1 MKKKQTLIILLSVI
15 SILLITS
22 CVPGSG
28 SNSPT
33 NPAGFFKG
41 IWHGWVAPVSLIWGL
56 FEPNIRIYEIN
67 NSGWWYDL
75 GFYISI
81 ISGFGGISFF
91 RRKRQ
96 RVVKH
101 NSY

>member
-1 MKKKQTLIILLSVI
+1 MKKKNILIICATIALLLFV
-15 SILLITS
+15 TS

-56 FEPNIRIYEIN
+56 FESNIRIYEVN
-67 NSGWWYDL
+67 NTGWLYDL

-91 RRKRQ
+91 RKKRQ
-96 RVVKH
+96 KIRQ
-101 NSY
+101 NQF

>member
-1 MKKKQTLIILLSVI
+1 MKRKHILILCSLLL
-15 SILLITS
+15 LLILATS

-28 SNSPT
+28 SST
-33 NPAGFFKG
+33 AKNPAGFFWG
-41 IWHGWVAPVSLIWGL
+41 IWHGWVAPISLIWGF

-67 NSGWWYDL
+67 NTGWWYDL
-75 GFYISI
+75 GYYISI

-96 RVVKH
+96 QIKKTY
-101 NSY
+101 N